1 MPSTA
6 YLTFCVVLG
15 VVLCFGL
22 WTITFG
28 RDRLVYFGFE
38 FNEYQPTGFLYFLYV
53 GAIFP
58 GCYSLFFS
66 PTIGFE
72 LELYLWMYTAYAMA
86 VIIYQ
91 PMDYI
96 WQNFEKDH
104 LEEEPGVSWVIAGFC
119 FWGATLFALPGTM
132 MDDDDPYFRPFGFI
146 FYAILGSVF
155 MIYVLKKIRGP
166 DKTEML

>member
-1 MPSTA
+1 MECS
-6 YLTFCVVLG
+6 
-15 VVLCFGL
+15 
-22 WTITFG
+22 
-28 RDRLVYFGFE
+28 
-38 FNEYQPTGFLYFLYV
+38 
-53 GAIFP
+53 
-58 GCYSLFFS
+58 SLFIA
-66 PTIGFE
+66 PAVGVE
-72 LELYLWMYTAYAMA
+72 LELYLWMYAAYAMA

-96 WQNFEKDH
+96 WQNFDKNH
-104 LEEEPGVSWVIAGFC
+104 LEEEPGLSWVSSGVC

-132 MDDDDPYFRPFGFI
+132 MDDDDPYLRPFGFI